1 MAEDVKSEEDDVAET
16 DITEDNV
23 GEEAI
28 AEYEVVKDS
37 EDENEYEKETAS
49 EDETIDADV
58 INDLPEPEIVQA
70 GNVRKSSSK
79 VIGFIK
85 K

>member
-1 MAEDVKSEEDDVAET
+1 MAEDVKSGEDDVAET

-37 EDENEYEKETAS
+37 EDEMS
-49 EDETIDADV
+49 MR
-58 INDLPEPEIVQA
+58 
-70 GNVRKSSSK
+70 RKLLLRMK
-79 VIGFIK
+79 QLMLML
-85 K
+85 

>member
-1 MAEDVKSEEDDVAET
+1 MLMLFKPMEELELQVF
-16 DITEDNV
+16 
-23 GEEAI
+23 
-28 AEYEVVKDS
+28 
-37 EDENEYEKETAS
+37 
-49 EDETIDADV
+49 ADV